1 MERTPIGGIDF
12 LCANIN
18 PDPMKNR
25 YILIAGALA
34 LQIGGAVKAQ
44 ESTKPANA
52 SQMVKQYSLQSPAQ
66 FHAMPGIPKGG
77 GPPPND
83 DCSTVTASALAVP
96 GSVVFTG
103 DNTNATNTND
113 WAPGSTLDGDSAS
126 VWHKF
131 TTGACADISI
141 AYCGTA
147 SVFSNVWAFISPSCP
162 ASDADYILFA
172 SGNFTDCSDGNATI
186 YFTGVPA
193 GTYWYPVMRDS
204 GAPAVGPYTVT
215 VTTTACPAPA
225 ANDDCDDATSLTPG
239 TWCNPITGNLGS
251 TESIPAITCNGFTGN
266 ANDDVWFSF
275 VATATDM
282 TIAVDGDGG
291 DINVSY
297 DAVVELLEGSCSGP
311 VSIACADG
319 SLGGE
324 LEVIEATGLTIGNT
338 YYVRVYHYY
347 PADPDTPTFLICVV
361 EGTGINIGIEE
372 GAAVGFAVFPNPGNG
387 DFTIQMGEDA
397 GMTTIELIDLRGRVV
412 FTEVVNLAS
421 GQQHELPLNGRLAQ
435 GSYTLRLTAAHGTSE
450 QAVMVR

>member
-1 MERTPIGGIDF
+1 
-12 LCANIN
+12 
-18 PDPMKNR
+18 MKII
-25 YILIAGALA
+25 YTLSAYAITLFIS
-34 LQIGGAVKAQ
+34 GAVDAQ
-44 ESTKPANA
+44 VSTKPKQA
-52 SQMVKQYSLQSPAQ
+52 SQAQTMLFAKSPLAGT
-66 FHAMPGIPKGG
+66 HGSMDLRAG
-77 GPPPND
+77 GPPSND
-83 DCSTVTASALAVP
+83 LCSSATPQALAVGGSLTFSGDLTGATLTNDYEP
-96 GSVVFTG
+96 GSLI
-103 DNTNATNTND
+103 DSLAS
-113 WAPGSTLDGDSAS
+113 ADGLNS
-126 VWHKF
+126 VWHAF
-131 TTGACADISI
+131 TLGDCADVTI
-141 AYCGTA
+141 AYCGITPA
-147 SVFSNVWAFISPSCP
+147 FGNVWIVLSDMCP
-162 ASDADYILFA
+162 IGGPGMIFN
-172 SGNFTDCSDGNATI
+172 SGFNATNCPDGNITV
-186 YFTGVPA
+186 FFNQLPA
-193 GTYWYPVMRDS
+193 GTYYMPVMQDAAN
-204 GAPAVGPYTVT
+204 GVDGPYSILVSA
-215 VTTTACPAPA
+215 VACPAAA

-282 TIAVDGDGG
+282 TIAVDGDGS

-347 PADPDTPTFLICVV
+347 PADPDTPTFQICVV

-412 FTEVVNLAS
+412 FTEVVNLVS